1 MSDLDWKRPL
11 EDVLGDDSTAREQLA
26 EHAQLL
32 PIADARTS
40 LRFMGAR
47 LREHWLST
55 LATLLITVAG
65 AVAAAILPRL
75 IGSAVDV
82 VAEDGTSAQVWTL
95 GGQIL
100 AVGLLQAVLMALGWS
115 MISALGQR
123 ILAGMREDVIDRALD
138 LPAQT
143 MERTGIGD
151 ALSRVADDVDVAARA
166 VNNLVPN
173 LIQLGFLVVITLVG
187 MATLSPWLLLMVA
200 VIVPMYVIAAVMYL
214 RRTAPIYRRERIAMG
229 ARAQGLLSAIH
240 GIPTVHAYGIER
252 RETRHVAVLSETA
265 SLLNMRVMYLVGR
278 LVVGLNVP
286 ENLALAMVLLL
297 GFVMVQVGG
306 APVGLVAAAG
316 VYLVTLFWPMM
327 AVIFNLDEVQSALA
341 SLARMVGVITSIDP
355 AASPGTER
363 PADASIRLEQVS
375 HAYTTDEDGNARII
389 LHPLD
394 LEIAPGETVSLVGAS
409 GAGKSTLAAILA
421 GTLEPRHGRVLHGGA
436 DLAHADLEAVRSHAS
451 IVSQDVHVFRGTLR
465 EDLQLAAP
473 RADDHALRAAL
484 RRVDALAWVDRL
496 PKGLDTEV
504 GEKGARL
511 TAEQSQQLALARVVL
526 QDPSVLILDEAT
538 ADEGSSGA
546 RVLERAALEVA
557 RGRTTIIVA
566 HRLSQAK
573 VADRILVMADG
584 SVVEEGSHEELVAL
598 GGDYARLWEAWS
610 A

>member
-546 RVLERAALEVA
+546 RVLERAALEVV

>member
-187 MATLSPWLLLMVA
+187 MATLSPWLLLMV
-200 VIVPMYVIAAVMYL
+200 VIIVPMYVIAAVMYL

-584 SVVEEGSHEELVAL
+584 AVVEQGTHEQLVAL
-598 GGDYARLWEAWS
+598 GRRYAQLWEAWTG
-610 A
+610 

>member
-187 MATLSPWLLLMVA
+187 MATLSPWLLLMV
-200 VIVPMYVIAAVMYL
+200 VIIVPMYVIAAVMYL

>member
-327 AVIFNLDEVQSALA
+327 AVIFDLDEVQSALA

-584 SVVEEGSHEELVAL
+584 AVVEQGTHEQLVAL
-598 GGDYARLWEAWS
+598 GGRYAQLWEAWTG
-610 A
+610 